1 MSRDSATTVGYS
13 LLTSIAIAM
22 NKTRKQT
29 RLTTLVDYGVRA
41 TLLGVLVSAVLG
53 AVKILAG
60 VLGNSYALVADGI
73 ESMLDIISSLAVWRG
88 LRLAS
93 SPPNER
99 FPYGY
104 GKAEPL
110 ALLAVAT
117 ALFAASTGIAIQS
130 VREIL
135 TPHHAP
141 APFTLFVLV
150 GVVITKE
157 ILFRR
162 LSKTGNDIGSQAV
175 IADAWHHRADSVTS
189 LAAFIGISVALI
201 AGPGYE
207 SADDW
212 AALAACVV
220 IATNGYRLLRSGLR
234 EVIDAAPP
242 PETEKQIRA
251 LSSQV
256 AGVGQIEK
264 CRVRKSGLVFFVE
277 IHIVVDGDL
286 PVRKG
291 HDIAHHVED
300 VLLGSN
306 LGIQD
311 VTVHIEP
318 STD

>member
-1 MSRDSATTVGYS
+1 
-13 LLTSIAIAM
+13 M
-22 NKTRKQT
+22 NKTNEQT
-29 RLTTLVDYGVRA
+29 PLAAIAARGTRA
-41 TLLGVLVSAVLG
+41 TLLGVLVSAILG
-53 AVKILAG
+53 SVKILAG
-60 VLGNSYALVADGI
+60 VVGNSYALIADGV
-73 ESMLDIISSLAVWRG
+73 ESVLDIFSSLAVWSG
-88 LRLAS
+88 LKLAS

-99 FPYGY
+99 FPFGY

-110 ALLAVAT
+110 AVLAVAT
-117 ALFAASTGIAIQS
+117 ALFAAATGIAIQS

-135 TPHHAP
+135 APQHAP

-150 GVVITKE
+150 GVVLTKE

-162 LSKTGNDIGSQAV
+162 LSKTGNDIGSQAL
-175 IADAWHHRADSVTS
+175 IADAWHHRADSITS
-189 LAAFIGISVALI
+189 LAAFIGIFVALI

-212 AALAACVV
+212 AALVACAV

-242 PETEKQIRA
+242 PEIERQIRVF
-251 LSSQV
+251 SSQI
-256 AGVGQIEK
+256 AGVGRIGK

-277 IHIVVDGDL
+277 IHVIVDGDM

-291 HDIAHHVED
+291 HDIAHCVKD
-300 VLLGSN
+300 VLLESN

-318 STD
+318 SAN

>member
-1 MSRDSATTVGYS
+1 
-13 LLTSIAIAM
+13 
-22 NKTRKQT
+22 
-29 RLTTLVDYGVRA
+29 
-41 TLLGVLVSAVLG
+41 
-53 AVKILAG
+53 
-60 VLGNSYALVADGI
+60 
-73 ESMLDIISSLAVWRG
+73 LAVWRG